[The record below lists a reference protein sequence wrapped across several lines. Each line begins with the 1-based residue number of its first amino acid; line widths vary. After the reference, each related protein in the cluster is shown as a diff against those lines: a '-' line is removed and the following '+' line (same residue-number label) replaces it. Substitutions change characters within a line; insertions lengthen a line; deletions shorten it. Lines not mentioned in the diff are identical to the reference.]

1 MKSYPVVII
10 GGGMAGA
17 SLALALANIGI
28 ENAVFEAV
36 APETN
41 AQPGFD
47 DRTVALSAASLNIL
61 NKLGLE
67 KDLYSVAAP
76 IKTIHVSDQGHC
88 GLARISAQ
96 ECDMPALGA
105 VIENWQLGQALNQ
118 AISKQPLIDY
128 HAPAKVVDI
137 EQSADEATLRIE
149 LDSGTQQVKAGLVVL
164 ADGARSPLRQQ
175 LHIDAQINDY
185 HKSAIVCNLTTQLPH
200 QNCAYERFTKDG
212 PLALLPLTK
221 GRMALVWS
229 KPTKEAQ
236 SLIELD
242 ETEFAKKLEEAF
254 GARLGR
260 ITKVGSRKSF
270 PLIQLKAEIL
280 FRGRCVLIGNAAQS
294 LHPIAGQ
301 GFNLGL
307 RDVADLTELLIVAK
321 QKAGKD
327 PQALMQAVGSHQLL
341 RQYQQKRSP
350 DREQT
355 LWVTESLA
363 RLFSNPWLPLSI
375 SRNLLLKAMDVAPVA
390 KGLFASQAMGF
401 GFNNSQ
407 MASHEE

>member
-1 MKSYPVVII
+1 MKTYPVVII

-61 NKLGLE
+61 KKLGLE

-76 IKTIHVSDQGHC
+76 IKKIHVSDQGHC
-88 GLARISAQ
+88 GFARIDAE
-96 ECDMPALGA
+96 ECGVPALGA

-118 AISKQPLIDY
+118 AISNQPLIDY
-128 HAPAKVVDI
+128 YAPAKVVSI
-137 EQSADEATLRIE
+137 EQSTDDATLRIE
-149 LDSGTQQVKAGLVVL
+149 LNSGTEEVKAGLVVL

-185 HKSAIVCNLTTQLPH
+185 KKSAIVCNLTTQLPH
-200 QNCAYERFTKDG
+200 QNCAYERFTQDG
-212 PLALLPLTK
+212 PLALLPLTQN
-221 GRMALVWS
+221 RMALVWS
-229 KPTKEAQ
+229 KPTMEAKE
-236 SLIELD
+236 LVELD
-242 ETEFAKKLEEAF
+242 EIEFAQQLEEAF
-254 GARLGR
+254 GARLGK
-260 ITKVGSRKSF
+260 ITKVGTRKSF
-270 PLIQLKAEIL
+270 PLIQLKAETL

-307 RDVADLTELLIVAK
+307 RDVADLTELLIAAK
-321 QKAGKD
+321 QKAGND
-327 PQALMQAVGSHQLL
+327 PQSLMQAVGSYQLL
-341 RQYQQKRSP
+341 RHYQQKRNP

>member
-1 MKSYPVVII
+1 MKTYPVVII

-28 ENAVFEAV
+28 ENAVFEAF
-36 APETN
+36 APESN

-61 NKLGLE
+61 KKLGLE

-76 IKTIHVSDQGHC
+76 IKNIHVSDQGHC
-88 GLARISAQ
+88 GFARIDAQ
-96 ECDMPALGA
+96 ECGVPALGA

-118 AISKQPLIDY
+118 AISKQSLIDY
-128 HAPAKVVDI
+128 QAPAKVVDI
-137 EQSADEATLRIE
+137 QQSADEATLRIE
-149 LDSGTQQVKAGLVVL
+149 LSDGTQEVKAGLVVL

-175 LHIDAQINDY
+175 LHIDAQINDFK
-185 HKSAIVCNLTTQLPH
+185 KSAVVCNLTTQLPH
-200 QNCAYERFTKDG
+200 QHCAYERFTQDG

-221 GRMALVWS
+221 NRMALVWS
-229 KPTKEAQ
+229 KPTIEAQ
-236 SLIELD
+236 SLVEMD
-242 ETEFAKKLEEAF
+242 EAEFAKQLEEAF
-254 GARLGR
+254 GARLGK
-260 ITKVGSRKSF
+260 ITKVGARKSF
-270 PLIQLKAEIL
+270 PLIQLKAETL

-307 RDVADLTELLIVAK
+307 RDVAELTEILVSVKEVSEDNDKLLA
-321 QKAGKD
+321 Q
-327 PQALMQAVGSHQLL
+327 QLGAYQVL
-341 RQYQQKRSP
+341 RQYQENRQA

-390 KGLFASQAMGF
+390 KGVFASQAMGF
-401 GFNNSQ
+401 GFNNSR
-407 MASHEE
+407 MTSHEE